1 MTETRIEIFYKD
13 EKYFD
18 KPMGSPRPRFRRVKQ
33 FVQTY
38 MPTHYTKHKNFI
50 ADQMPDLKS
59 ERDIKLTV
67 GFYFPPLKSWSKK
80 KLTAMLTRYKNTKPD
95 LDNLLKT
102 VLDAGNGKLWN
113 DDNQIVEIRTFKK
126 LSETARTVLIIEELN
141 DDE

>member
-1 MTETRIEIFYKD
+1 
-13 EKYFD
+13 
-18 KPMGSPRPRFRRVKQ
+18 FRRVKQ

-38 MPTHYTKHKNFI
+38 MPTHYTKHKKFI

-59 ERDIKLTV
+59 EKDIKLTAE
-67 GFYFPPLKSWSKK
+67 FYFPPLKSWSKK

-126 LSETARTVLIIEELN
+126 WSETARTVLIIEELN

>member
-50 ADQMPDLKS
+50 ADQMPPNEMI
-59 ERDIKLTV
+59 ER
-67 GFYFPPLKSWSKK
+67 
-80 KLTAMLTRYKNTKPD
+80 
-95 LDNLLKT
+95 
-102 VLDAGNGKLWN
+102 
-113 DDNQIVEIRTFKK
+113 
-126 LSETARTVLIIEELN
+126 ELN
-141 DDE
+141 VTFVEDNYLDIMQTTEWPEWLGDVNEYIPS

>member
-1 MTETRIEIFYKD
+1 MAETRIEIFYKD
-13 EKYFD
+13 EKHFD

-38 MPTHYTKHKNFI
+38 MPTHYTKHKKFI

-59 ERDIKLTV
+59 EKDIKLTAE
-67 GFYFPPLKSWSKK
+67 FYFPPLKSWSKK

-102 VLDAGNGKLWN
+102 VPLVMASYGMMIIKLLKSEHSKNGVK
-113 DDNQIVEIRTFKK
+113 QHGRC
-126 LSETARTVLIIEELN
+126 
-141 DDE
+141 

>member
-113 DDNQIVEIRTFKK
+113 DDNQ
-126 LSETARTVLIIEELN
+126 
-141 DDE
+141 